1 MNEQQNIQTVQEG
14 YGFFAK
20 GDITNLLNQ
29 HTEDTEF
36 VFPGPADIIPYAGT
50 YQGKDQVKEFF
61 LRVSEALD
69 FEQFEPREF
78 FAQGD
83 KVVVI
88 GHTEGRIKPSGQ
100 PLRDDWVHV
109 FTLRE
114 GKVSRLQAYMDTAV
128 AVAGFSQLKAQAM

>member
-1 MNEQQNIQTVQEG
+1 MST
-14 YGFFAK
+14 FSAK
-20 GDITNLLNQ
+20 VHTNLLKL

-36 VFPGPADIIPYAGT
+36 VFLGLADIIPYAGT
-50 YQGKDQVKEFF
+50 YQGKDQVQQFF
-61 LRVSEALD
+61 IRVSEAMEFD
-69 FEQFEPREF
+69 PRDF

-100 PLRDDWVHV
+100 PIWNEWVHI

-114 GKVSRLQAYMDTAV
+114 GKPARLQAFMDTAV